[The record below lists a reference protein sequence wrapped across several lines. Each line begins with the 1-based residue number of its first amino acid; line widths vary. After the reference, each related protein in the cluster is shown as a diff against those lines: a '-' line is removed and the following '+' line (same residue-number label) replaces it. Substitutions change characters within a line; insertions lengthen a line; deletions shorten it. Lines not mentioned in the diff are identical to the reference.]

1 MEKSHIQRGKSK
13 KGIIAILKA
22 ENGFYQRMKLEKFV
36 VQINLPFM
44 YRLRI
49 SDPVIGD
56 RFDLD
61 VYACGEFV
69 CEKRTKTTA
78 TYKLNNL
85 NQVRNPEVV
94 K

>member
-1 MEKSHIQRGKSK
+1 MAKSHIQQGKSK
-13 KGIIAILKA
+13 KGIVAILKA
-22 ENGFYQRMKLEKFV
+22 ENGFYNRLKIDKFV
-36 VQINLPFM
+36 SQINIPFM
-44 YRLRI
+44 YRIRI

-61 VYACGEFV
+61 VQACGEFV

-78 TYKLNNL
+78 IYRLSNL
-85 NQVRNPEVV
+85 NQVRKPEI